1 MRLNGNLIRKNN
13 PFFYSITRLD
23 AKNGSNICIY
33 LQKNNKKENMSSKSN
48 SDRSKYSKDDLISK
62 VIYMRTNQMCSVT
75 TIINFIQ
82 DLGYSKS
89 QAYEYLKWAREE
101 IKERFNLLNPA
112 MIDEAIAQYE
122 QALEEARAAKDWR
135 MWNDLKKEMNKIQ
148 GNYAVQKVDVNADIN
163 LHNITIEIVKKRD

>member
-1 MRLNGNLIRKNN
+1 
-13 PFFYSITRLD
+13 
-23 AKNGSNICIY
+23 
-33 LQKNNKKENMSSKSN
+33 
-48 SDRSKYSKDDLISK
+48 
-62 VIYMRTNQMCSVT
+62 MRTNQMCSVT